1 MDAIEIFF
9 TFYGVLLALAT
20 SRLVLG
26 AARLLEHRK
35 TIRIGWLT
43 PLLILLL
50 LFDLASFVTGAWRTL
65 GVADVSF
72 RLVFVCLLA
81 AAGYGVAAVLVVPTN
96 LEAHPDLDAWFAEHK
111 RYAVGGI
118 LAANLFGFEVVQLL
132 IKGSVETLASRWT
145 GFSAVMNL
153 LFYALVVLLLAIR
166 NKVVDLVMLITL
178 NALYFVVLV
187 AF

>member
-9 TFYGVLLALAT
+9 AFYAVLLALAT
-20 SRLVLG
+20 GKLLSG

-43 PLLILLL
+43 PLLMLLL
-50 LFDLASFVTGAWRTL
+50 TFDLASFVTGAWRTL
-65 GVADVSF
+65 GVADISF
-72 RLVFVCLLA
+72 RLVFTCLLA
-81 AAGYGVAAVLVVPTN
+81 SGAYYVAASLAAPRD

-111 RYAVGGI
+111 RWTVGGL
-118 LAANLFGFEVVQLL
+118 LAANLLGFEVVQLL
-132 IKGSVETLASRWT
+132 IKGPVEMLSSRWT

-153 LFYALVVLLLAIR
+153 IFYALIVLLIAVR
-166 NKVVDLVMLITL
+166 NKVVDLVMLVTL
-178 NALYFVVLV
+178 NALYLVVLV